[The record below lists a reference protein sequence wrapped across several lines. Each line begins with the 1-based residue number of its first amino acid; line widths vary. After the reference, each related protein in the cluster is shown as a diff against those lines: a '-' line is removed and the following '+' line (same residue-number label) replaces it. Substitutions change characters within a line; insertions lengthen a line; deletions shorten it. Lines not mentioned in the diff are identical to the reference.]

1 MLQRFGAKLR
11 FEIERMVNRL
21 LALLPRA
28 AMSDAEMHAVLAEH
42 PPLFIVGAP
51 RTGSTAL
58 YQILTQV
65 FDVGY
70 IDNLAAHLYG
80 NLAFGLKL
88 SRALGG
94 QGAHDC
100 FESDLGDTSG
110 GGWRAP
116 HECGEFWYRWLS
128 RVDHFVDDGDIT
140 PAMAAALRQEV
151 AAATQALGR
160 PLVFKNLNVGQRL
173 RLIRAALP
181 EARILYCRREQ
192 AFTVQSILAA
202 REKLRWPEHALWSVR
217 PREWREL
224 ESLPLLPQVAGQVV
238 ALERQ
243 IEADLG
249 RFPMEQVQAVD
260 YERWMESPAAALD
273 GVAALTGWPRRVTGV
288 HRPEIRSINHI
299 RDAARMAEIERAL
312 IGAKQARP

>member
-1 MLQRFGAKLR
+1 MLRKVQAKLR
-11 FEIERMVNRL
+11 FEIERVGNRL
-21 LALLPRA
+21 LALLPRR
-28 AMSDAEMHAVLAEH
+28 AMGDSEMRAVLERH

-58 YQILTQV
+58 YQVLTQV
-65 FDVGY
+65 FEVGY
-70 IDNLAAHLYG
+70 IDNLAAHFHG
-80 NLAFGLKL
+80 NLAFALTL

-128 RVDHFVDDGDIT
+128 REEHFVDDADIT
-140 PAMAAALRQEV
+140 PAMTAALRREV
-151 AAATQALGR
+151 AAATQALDR

-181 EARILYCRREQ
+181 EARVLYCRREQ
-192 AFTVQSILAA
+192 VFTVQSILAA
-202 REKLRWPEHALWSVR
+202 RAKLRWPEHALWSVR
-217 PREWREL
+217 PRGWREL
-224 ESLPLLPQVAGQVV
+224 EKLPLLAQVAGQVV

-243 IEADLG
+243 IETDLG
-249 RFPMEQVQAVD
+249 RFPVDQLHAVD
-260 YERWMESPAAALD
+260 YERWMQDMNAVLEGSITF
-273 GVAALTGWPRRVTGV
+273 TGWRRRTAPI
-288 HRPEIRSINHI
+288 RQPELRGGNRA
-299 RDAARMAEIERAL
+299 RDAAAVAAIEQAL
-312 IGAKQARP
+312 CAARQAQS